1 MLTLVVWFVPE
12 YLGSGSLL
20 RAAERALQPNP
31 DSAAFA
37 ASPFLEVFRRSA
49 SVLSAP
55 VYAGALIGVVSVAR
69 EHGVKLRH
77 KALLSRMFIHPDA
90 AGLGLGKL
98 MLHETIMLAVSVPD
112 RRQIYLTVLETNEPA
127 QRLYAAAGFRSY
139 SHEPDAVKIGD
150 AYVAELQMV
159 RILRRDTRG

>member
-1 MLTLVVWFVPE
+1 MPATGRYGPKR
-12 YLGSGSLL
+12 S
-20 RAAERALQPNP
+20 QN
-31 DSAAFA
+31 
-37 ASPFLEVFRRSA
+37 SA
-49 SVLSAP
+49 SISARLPKTLPPP
-55 VYAGALIGVVSVAR
+55 VSRFTLGAFEGGALIGVVSVAR
-69 EHGVKLRH
+69 EQGAKLRH
-77 KALLSRMFIHPDA
+77 KALLSRMFIHPEA

-112 RRQIYLTVLETNEPA
+112 LRQIYLTVLETNEPA

-159 RILRRDTRG
+159 RFLRRDTRG